1 MFGVTD
7 YVFADDTYNDS
18 LDKIKLLHD
27 DVFSKL
33 PFKMEFTTYL
43 RLDLMMRYPESA
55 AILRDSGIK
64 VAMFGIETLDPMSAK
79 AIGKGVNPHEQFDYL
94 RQIKQ
99 NEFSDVIAHSGMIA
113 GLPYDTE
120 ESLMEMEEFL
130 LSNKNPL
137 DYFLVNPLGIHP
149 INTNQQVV
157 EHSEFD
163 AEYEKYGY
171 EIIIDYDADF
181 NNEMKWRNKNTG
193 LTKDW
198 CTKFSDQINN
208 KVHNSG
214 KFKYGAF
221 LYAQY
226 KSLGIPGK
234 ELRTLSTVEISKKYD
249 LSDLGKKRALQYKS
263 RLLTYHGVPD
273 II

>member
-1 MFGVTD
+1 
-7 YVFADDTYNDS
+7 
-18 LDKIKLLHD
+18 
-27 DVFSKL
+27 
-33 PFKMEFTTYL
+33 
-43 RLDLMMRYPESA
+43 
-55 AILRDSGIK
+55 
-64 VAMFGIETLDPMSAK
+64 MSAK
-79 AIGKGVNPHEQFDYL
+79 AVGKGVNPREQFDYL

-99 NEFSDVIAHSGMIA
+99 NEFKDVIAHSGMIA

-120 ESLMEMEEFL
+120 DSLIEMGEFL
-130 LSNKNPL
+130 LSDKNYL

-171 EIIIDYDADF
+171 EMLIDYNADF

-198 CTKFSDQINN
+198 CATFSNRINN

-226 KSLGIPGK
+226 KSLGVPGE
-234 ELRTLSTVEISKKYD
+234 ELRTLSTVEISKKYN
-249 LSDLGKKRALQYKS
+249 LAELGKQRLHQYKA
-263 RLLTYHGVPD
+263 RLLTYHGIPA

>member
-1 MFGVTD
+1 
-7 YVFADDTYNDS
+7 
-18 LDKIKLLHD
+18 
-27 DVFSKL
+27 
-33 PFKMEFTTYL
+33 
-43 RLDLMMRYPESA
+43 
-55 AILRDSGIK
+55 
-64 VAMFGIETLDPMSAK
+64 MFGIETLDPMSAK

-99 NEFSDVIAHSGMIA
+99 NEFKDVIAHSGMIA

-120 ESLMEMEEFL
+120 ESLLEMEEFL
-130 LSNKNPL
+130 LSDKNYL

-149 INTNQQVV
+149 INTNQQIV

-171 EIIIDYDADF
+171 EIIIDYNADF

-198 CTKFSDQINN
+198 CATYSNRVN
-208 KVHNSG
+208 RKVHVSG

-226 KSLGIPGK
+226 KSLGVSGE
-234 ELRTLSTVEISKKYD
+234 ELRTLSTVEISKRYN
-249 LSDLGKKRALQYKS
+249 LVELGKKRLQQYKS
-263 RLLTYHGVPD
+263 RLLAYYNIPA
-273 II
+273 INNK